1 MANPYQVN
9 VPSLYEA
16 LMAGESGYKGM
27 RDMQSQN
34 AMSQARREAQ
44 TALSG
49 GGDTRSAMARLIGA
63 GDMQGATAIA
73 NMTDAESDREWR
85 RAEATRSQNNADR
98 AYGLQVSTANRR
110 EIPAGFE
117 ASPSG
122 GLRPVAGGPADPTYL
137 GQRETATQKPRNM
150 SVGDITK
157 LQEEGAKFS
166 NLTRFSETFK
176 DDFGG
181 QPLGNAR
188 NWVGR
193 NLPEVMVDPRAA
205 AGANWWQDYDRSKN
219 LVRTELFGSA
229 LTATEQAAF
238 EKADINPSMQPSI
251 IKENIKRQR
260 EIVEVGLKRKA
271 AALVNEGYRPESISR
286 AYGIKVEDLGVAPQR
301 QGTGQAAAPPGQ
313 IAEGRTATGPGGAK
327 IIFRGG
333 QWVPVQ

>member
-73 NMTDAESDREWR
+73 NMTGAESDREWR

-137 GQRETATQKPRNM
+137 GQKENATQKPRNM
-150 SVGDITK
+150 SVGDVTK
-157 LQEEGAKFS
+157 LQEEGGKFA
-166 NLTRFSETFK
+166 NLTGFAGTFK
-176 DDFGG
+176 DDYVQSVVGD
-181 QPLGNAR
+181 LR
-188 NWVGR
+188 NRVT
-193 NLPEVMVDPRAA
+193 RAA
-205 AGANWWQDYDRSKN
+205 PDALTPDAWKESAGWWQGYDRFKN
-219 LVRTELFGSA
+219 VVRNDLFGSA
-229 LTATEQAAF
+229 LTKPETEAF
-238 EKADINPSMQPSI
+238 EKADVNAGMNPTL
-251 IKENIKRQR
+251 IKQNLKIQA
-260 EIVEVGLKRKA
+260 EIAERGLKRKA
-271 AALVNEGYRPESISR
+271 QALISEGYRPETISA
-286 AYGIKVEDLGVAPQR
+286 AYGVKLEDMGVSSQR
-301 QGTGQAAAPPGQ
+301 
-313 IAEGRTATGPGGAK
+313 GGAK
-327 IIFRGG
+327 APAAGQFKEGATATNPQTGEKRRFQGG